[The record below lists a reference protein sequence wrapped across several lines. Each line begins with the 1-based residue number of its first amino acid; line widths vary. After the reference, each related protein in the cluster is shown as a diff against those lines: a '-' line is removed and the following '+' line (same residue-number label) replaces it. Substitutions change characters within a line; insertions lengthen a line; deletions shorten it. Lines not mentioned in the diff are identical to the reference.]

1 MPSMKLRTFLDIRDA
16 GQQLSNLCFNLSQV
30 DGNKYAKEMK
40 EAQIKWDRAMDAY
53 REEWRAK
60 REKKHC

>member
-1 MPSMKLRTFLDIRDA
+1 M
-16 GQQLSNLCFNLSQV
+16 SNLCFNLSQV

-60 REKKHC
+60 REKKQP